1 MHREPL
7 VRRLLSPEAYPH
19 QVENVRLVETHISWV
34 FLTGQHAYKV
44 KKPVNLGFLDFSTLE
59 RRRHFCQEEVR
70 LNRRFAP
77 SLYEAAVPITGSPD
91 KARVDGSGEATEW
104 AVRLAQFDEAS
115 RLDRVLDAGELSRD
129 DCDDLA
135 RAIADVQD
143 GLGVASL
150 DTPWG
155 TRKTVAETIGMNF
168 NTLRVHRSDLSD
180 RIAALE
186 QWVEQQLAAQHDAL
200 ASRRATGRIREC
212 HGDLHLANLVRHEG
226 RFVAFDS
233 IEFSEV
239 LRWIDV
245 VSDVAFLAM
254 DLRSRGRDDLAAI
267 LMSSWVEASGDHAA
281 TAVLPIYMVYRA
293 LVRAVIA
300 AIRSSQPGADVA
312 AAHAEGDRYLALAET
327 LAAPRP
333 ARLYA
338 TCGVSGCGKTTLA
351 RELVAA
357 TGAIHLRSD
366 VERKRVFGMQ
376 PTDRPASPEHRDK
389 LYSAA
394 ATQQTYERL
403 ATLAQQILAS
413 GTSVVI
419 DAACTSRWQREQIAE
434 AAAKATTSLT
444 WLAPHVPKHTLLE
457 RVAARLA
464 TGLDASDASP
474 EIVHRQ
480 LAAFEPITPEELAQH
495 PHCRL
500 VHSVAECTP
509 SQPLS

>member
-19 QVENVRLVETHISWV
+19 RVENVRLVETHISWV
-34 FLTGQHAYKV
+34 FLTGQHVYKV

-59 RRRHFCQEEVR
+59 RRRHFCHEEVR

-77 SLYEAAVPITGSPD
+77 SLYEAAVPITGSPED
-91 KARVDGSGEATEW
+91 ARIDGSGETTEW
-104 AVRLAQFDEAS
+104 AVRLAQFDEAR

-129 DCDDLA
+129 DCDELA
-135 RAIADVQD
+135 CEIANVQR

-155 TRKTVAETIGMNF
+155 TRETVAKTIGMNF
-168 NTLRVHRSDLSD
+168 DQLRVHRSDQRD
-180 RIAALE
+180 RIDALE
-186 QWVEQQLAAQHDAL
+186 QWVERELAARHDAL
-200 ASRRATGRIREC
+200 TNRRASGRVREC

-233 IEFSEV
+233 IEFSDV

-245 VSDVAFLAM
+245 ASDVAFLAM

-267 LMSSWVEASGDHAA
+267 LTSSWVEAAGDHAA
-281 TAVLPIYMVYRA
+281 AAVLPLYLVYRA

-300 AIRSSQPGADVA
+300 SIRASQPGADVA
-312 AAHAEGDRYLALAET
+312 AAEAEGDRYLALAET
-327 LAAPRP
+327 LAAPRQ

-376 PTDRPASPEHRDK
+376 PTDRPTSPEHRDR
-389 LYSAA
+389 LYSTA

-403 ATLAQQILAS
+403 AILAQQILAS

-419 DAACTSRWQREQIAE
+419 DAACTRRWQREQLAQAAAE
-434 AAAKATTSLT
+434 AAAPLT
-444 WLAPHVPKHTLLE
+444 WLAPQVPEPILLE
-457 RVAARLA
+457 RVAARLT
-464 TGLDASDASP
+464 TGRDASDASP
-474 EIVHRQ
+474 EIVRRQ
-480 LAAFEPITPEELAQH
+480 LATFEPITPAELAQH
-495 PHCRL
+495 PACRL
-500 VHSVAECTP
+500 VHTVAACTQPHP
-509 SQPLS
+509 SP

>member
-59 RRRHFCQEEVR
+59 RRQHFCQEEVR

-180 RIAALE
+180 RISSSGWSSNLPHSTTPWRAAE
-186 QWVEQQLAAQHDAL
+186 RQA
-200 ASRRATGRIREC
+200 
-212 HGDLHLANLVRHEG
+212 
-226 RFVAFDS
+226 
-233 IEFSEV
+233 
-239 LRWIDV
+239 
-245 VSDVAFLAM
+245 
-254 DLRSRGRDDLAAI
+254 
-267 LMSSWVEASGDHAA
+267 ASGSA
-281 TAVLPIYMVYRA
+281 M
-293 LVRAVIA
+293 
-300 AIRSSQPGADVA
+300 
-312 AAHAEGDRYLALAET
+312 
-327 LAAPRP
+327 
-333 ARLYA
+333 A
-338 TCGVSGCGKTTLA
+338 TCTSPIWCGMRAGLWPLTRLSF
-351 RELVAA
+351 
-357 TGAIHLRSD
+357 LRCCD
-366 VERKRVFGMQ
+366 
-376 PTDRPASPEHRDK
+376 
-389 LYSAA
+389 
-394 ATQQTYERL
+394 
-403 ATLAQQILAS
+403 
-413 GTSVVI
+413 
-419 DAACTSRWQREQIAE
+419 
-434 AAAKATTSLT
+434 
-444 WLAPHVPKHTLLE
+444 
-457 RVAARLA
+457 
-464 TGLDASDASP
+464 GLMW
-474 EIVHRQ
+474 
-480 LAAFEPITPEELAQH
+480 
-495 PHCRL
+495 
-500 VHSVAECTP
+500 
-509 SQPLS
+509 